1 MPFVKNKS
9 KTICYLG
16 DLIIEPGK
24 KVLLTHEQA
33 KALQE
38 AGYFGAEGDLND
50 KADLE
55 DDVGNPYPKH
65 KAHALDPAALNPL
78 PLRVQQVPA
87 NPQNPHGLSQPD
99 LKLASD
105 LAAKV
110 EALAAQLQKQADEK
124 AAQEKEI
131 ADLKNQLKTKANVA
145 SVGQLK
151 KQVNGRKPH
160 KKKPS
165 GKE

>member
-9 KTICYLG
+9 KTVCYLG
-16 DLIIEPGK
+16 GLIIDPGK
-24 KVLLTHEQA
+24 KVLLSHEQA

-38 AGYFGAEGDLND
+38 AGFFGAEGDSND

-55 DDVGNPYPKH
+55 DDSGNPYPKH
-65 KAHALDPAALNPL
+65 KAHALDPAALNPV

-87 NPQNPHGLSQPD
+87 NPHGLSQPD
-99 LKLASD
+99 LKFAND

-110 EALAAQLQKQADEK
+110 EKLAAQLQKQADEK

-131 ADLKNQLKTKANVA
+131 AELKNKLKTKANVN
-145 SVGQLK
+145 SVGH
-151 KQVNGRKPH
+151 KPH
-160 KKKPS
+160 KKKKPS
-165 GKE
+165 DKE